1 MVLDF
6 FRAIWNVMKWS
17 HGDAWGILEGF
28 KDLEGERNWRQKF
41 ISRNGGGQES
51 EGVKLLLVK

>member
-1 MVLDF
+1 
-6 FRAIWNVMKWS
+6 MKWS
-17 HGDAWGILEGF
+17 HGDARGILEGF